1 MILVALFLL
10 ALAPLLGIAWIFHNG
25 LVLTVDNLFMS
36 LILLTISG
44 ICGTLGLFELRKGKG
59 LVAKIANAAAQ
70 GVAAASGGTVRGRV
84 QSVEF
89 FESNVGQPNKSIV
102 TLDGG
107 LAAPVMMVFEGDLRN
122 ALPVGQT
129 VEVLVRKESGHNVLL
144 NVSYA

>member
-1 MILVALFLL
+1 MIVIALFLL
-10 ALAPLLGIAWIFHNG
+10 ALLPLAGIAWIFHNG

-44 ICGTLGLFELRKGKG
+44 ICGTLGLFELKKGKT
-59 LVAKIANAAAQ
+59 LVAKSANAAAQ
-70 GVAAASGGTVRGRV
+70 GVAAASGGSVRGKV

-89 FESNVGQPNKSIV
+89 FESSVGQPNKSIV
-102 TLDGG
+102 TLDSGS
-107 LAAPVMMVFEGDLRN
+107 AAPVMMVFEGDLRN

-129 VEVLVRKESGHNVLL
+129 VEVLVRKESGYNVLL

>member
-1 MILVALFLL
+1 MILIILFLL
-10 ALAPLLGIAWIFHNG
+10 ALAPLLGIAWVFHNG

-44 ICGTLGLFELRKGKG
+44 ICGTLGLFELRKRKT
-59 LVAKIANAAAQ
+59 LVAKGANAMAQ
-70 GVAAASGGTVRGRV
+70 GVAAATGGTVRGKV

-89 FESNVGQPNKSIV
+89 FESSVGQTNKSIV

-107 LAAPVMMVFEGDLRN
+107 STAPVMMVFEGDLRN

>member
-1 MILVALFLL
+1 MVLIVLFLL

-36 LILLTISG
+36 LVLLTISG
-44 ICGTLGLFELRKGKG
+44 ICGTLGLFELRKRKT
-59 LVAKIANAAAQ
+59 LVAKNASPAAQ
-70 GVAAASGGTVRGRV
+70 AVAAASGGAVRGKV

-89 FESNVGQPNKSIV
+89 FESSVGQPNKSIV
-102 TLDGG
+102 TLDSGS
-107 LAAPVMMVFEGDLRN
+107 ATPVMMVFEGDLRN

-129 VEVLVRKESGHNVLL
+129 VEVLARKESGHNVLL

>member
-1 MILVALFLL
+1 MILIVLFLL
-10 ALAPLLGIAWIFHNG
+10 ALVPLIGIAWIFSNG

-44 ICGTLGLFELRKGKG
+44 ICGTLGLFELRKGKP
-59 LVAKIANAAAQ
+59 LVAKTANGVARGA
-70 GVAAASGGTVRGRV
+70 VAAAGGTVRGKV

-89 FESNVGQPNKSIV
+89 FEASVGQSNKSIV
-102 TLDGG
+102 TLADGS
-107 LAAPVMMVFEGDLRN
+107 AASVMMVFEGDLRN

-129 VEVLVRKESGHNVLL
+129 VEVMVRKESGHSVLL